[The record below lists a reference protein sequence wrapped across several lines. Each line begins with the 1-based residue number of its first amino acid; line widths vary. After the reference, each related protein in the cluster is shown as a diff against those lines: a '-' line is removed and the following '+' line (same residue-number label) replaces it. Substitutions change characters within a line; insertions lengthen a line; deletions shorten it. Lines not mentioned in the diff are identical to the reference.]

1 VKDQKRTSFQ
11 VVKESVSE
19 ELRRASEHWTP
30 QHTLAWAFETFGNR
44 VAISSAFGAE
54 GMVIIDMASRIRPD
68 FRLFTVDTEF
78 LFPETY
84 KLMDRIEE
92 RYGVTIERAFS
103 LLSPE
108 EQERTHGTALWGRDP
123 DLCCSLRKVEPL
135 RRKLTELN
143 AWITSIRRDQTSA
156 RSGAHRIEW
165 DTKFNLVKINPI
177 VDWTA
182 KHVWRYIHD
191 HDVPYNELHNQDYPS
206 IGCTHCTRAVR
217 AGEDP
222 RAGRWPGFAKTE
234 CGLHVIEPA
243 PAVSEAA
250 ISDSAECG
258 V

>member
-1 VKDQKRTSFQ
+1 VKDQKRTSFEY
-11 VVKESVSE
+11 VKGSLSE
-19 ELRRASEHWTP
+19 ELQRAAEHWTP
-30 QHTLAWAFETFGNR
+30 QHTLAWAFGTFGNH

-84 KLMDRIEE
+84 RLMDRIEE

-108 EQERTHGTALWGRDP
+108 EQERTEGAALWTRDP

-135 RRKLTELN
+135 RRKLGELDG
-143 AWITSIRRDQTSA
+143 WITSIRRDQTSA
-156 RSGAHRIEW
+156 RSGARRVEW
-165 DTKFNLVKINPI
+165 DGKFNLVKINPI
-177 VDWTA
+177 VDWSS

-217 AGEDP
+217 PGEDP

-243 PAVSEAA
+243 PVIAEAA
-250 ISDSAECG
+250 VSDSAECG